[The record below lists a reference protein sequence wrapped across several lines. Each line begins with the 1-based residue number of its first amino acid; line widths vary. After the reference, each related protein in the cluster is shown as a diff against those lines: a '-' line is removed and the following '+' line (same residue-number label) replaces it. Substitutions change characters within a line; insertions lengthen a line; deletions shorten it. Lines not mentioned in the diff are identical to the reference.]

1 MSLLTRKAP
10 HTVFVQ
16 NRETIRNAQGVRIDR
31 NLGDPIPVR
40 CMVEPVRDWS
50 SSEEV
55 ESLGLQVVDLG
66 IIRSAK
72 WPGDIKSHVIFEG
85 ALYETVGAPQRHS
98 VSRRTGHYRVTIKWL
113 REIQEVP

>member
-10 HTVFVQ
+10 HTVLVQ
-16 NRETIRNAQGVRIDR
+16 KRETTLNAQGIRFDQNV
-31 NLGDPIPVR
+31 GEPIPVR

-66 IIRSAK
+66 IIRSQK
-72 WPGDIKSHVIFEG
+72 WPGDIKSHVMFEG

-113 REIQEVP
+113 RTIPEVT

>member
-10 HTVFVQ
+10 HTVQVQ
-16 NRETIRNAQGVRIDR
+16 LRETTRDERGGRVDANV
-31 NLGDPIPVR
+31 GDPIPVR

-55 ESLGLQVVDLG
+55 ESLGLQVVDLA
-66 IIRSAK
+66 IIRAQR
-72 WPGDIKSHVIFEG
+72 WPGDIKSHVIFDG

-98 VSRRTGHYRVTIKWL
+98 VSRRTGHYRVTVKWL
-113 REIQEVP
+113 REL

>member
-10 HTVFVQ
+10 HTVQVQ
-16 NRETIRNAQGVRIDR
+16 LRETTLNDRGIRVDVNVGE
-31 NLGDPIPVR
+31 PIAVR

-55 ESLGLQVVDLG
+55 ESLGLQVVDLA
-66 IIRSAK
+66 IIRAQK
-72 WPGDIKSHVIFEG
+72 WPGDIKSHVIFDG

-98 VSRRTGHYRVTIKWL
+98 VSRRTGHYRVTVKWL
-113 REIQEVP
+113 REL

>member
-10 HTVFVQ
+10 HTVLVQ
-16 NRETIRNAQGVRIDR
+16 KRETTRDERGGRIDSDV
-31 NLGDPIPVR
+31 GEPIPVR

-55 ESLGLQVVDLG
+55 ESLGLQVVDLA
-66 IIRSAK
+66 IIRSQK

-98 VSRRTGHYRVTIKWL
+98 VSRRTGHYRVTVKWL
-113 REIQEVP
+113 RDL